1 VEREDDVRSAA
12 GLGHAI
18 GQALEGEAVRRV
30 DQQQAVPGLDAELLG
45 QRGSRVSGD
54 CETLRR
60 MRDDVIDLI
69 SRLVAIDSVNP
80 ALVPGG
86 AGETEIA
93 RFVAA
98 WAEANGL
105 AAEWLEA
112 TPGRPSVVV
121 RKRDAPDG
129 KRLMLCAHLDTVGV
143 EGMADPHT
151 ARLEGDRLHG
161 RGAYDMKS
169 GLASALIACREAPG
183 DVIVAAVADEEH
195 ASLGVQEVLAAHS
208 ADAAIVTEPTERELI
223 VAHKGFVWIEIEVE
237 GRAAHGS
244 RYEEGVD
251 AIVRASPIL
260 TRLGE
265 LDASL
270 GAHEHPLLGRGSVHA
285 SLIEGGA
292 EMSSYPGRC
301 TIGLERRTLPGDT
314 QAQVEAEIGGIL
326 DGRGTQRTLLVRE
339 PFAIDPGAEI
349 VRAVSDAAGAPKL
362 AGAPYWADAA
372 FIAAAGI
379 PTVMFG
385 AGGTG
390 AHALEEWVSVDDSVA
405 VTETLIAVAER
416 ICASN

>member
-1 VEREDDVRSAA
+1 
-12 GLGHAI
+12 
-18 GQALEGEAVRRV
+18 
-30 DQQQAVPGLDAELLG
+30 
-45 QRGSRVSGD
+45 
-54 CETLRR
+54 

-93 RFVAA
+93 RFVAT

-105 AAEWLEA
+105 VAEWLEA

-121 RKRDAPDG
+121 RKRDAPG
-129 KRLMLCAHLDTVGV
+129 GRTLMLCAHLDTVGV
-143 EGMADPHT
+143 EGMDDPHT
-151 ARLEGDRLHG
+151 PRIEGDRLHG

-195 ASLGVQEVLAAHS
+195 ASLGVQEVLASHT
-208 ADAAIVTEPTERELI
+208 ADAAIVTEPTELELI
-223 VAHKGFVWIEIEVE
+223 VAHKGFVWIEIEVQ

-251 AIVRASPIL
+251 AIVAAGPIL
-260 TRLGE
+260 TRIGE

-270 GAHEHPLLGRGSVHA
+270 ADNTHRLLGRGSVHA

-292 EMSSYPGRC
+292 EMSSYPARC
-301 TIGLERRTLPGDT
+301 TIGLERRTLPGESATD
-314 QAQVEAEIGGIL
+314 VEAEIDAIIGATA
-326 DGRGTQRTLLVRE
+326 TQRTLLVRE
-339 PFAIDPGAEI
+339 PFAVDPDAEI
-349 VRAVSDAAGAPKL
+349 VRAVADAADGPKL
-362 AGAPYWADAA
+362 TGAPYWADAA

-379 PTVMFG
+379 PTVMYG
-385 AGGTG
+385 ASGTG
-390 AHALEEWVSVDDSVA
+390 AHAVEEWVSVDDSVT
-405 VTETLIAVAER
+405 VTETLIEVARR
-416 ICASN
+416 IGASN

>member
-1 VEREDDVRSAA
+1 
-12 GLGHAI
+12 
-18 GQALEGEAVRRV
+18 
-30 DQQQAVPGLDAELLG
+30 
-45 QRGSRVSGD
+45 
-54 CETLRR
+54 
-60 MRDDVIDLI
+60 MRDEVIDLI

-86 AGETEIA
+86 AGEPEIA

-121 RKRDAPDG
+121 RKREPARG
-129 KRLMLCAHLDTVGV
+129 KTLMLCAHLDTVGV

-151 ARLEGDRLHG
+151 PRLAGDRLHG

-169 GLASALIACREAPG
+169 GLASALIACRESPG

-195 ASLGVQEVLAAHS
+195 ASLGVQEVLASHTAH
-208 ADAAIVTEPTERELI
+208 AAIVTEPTELELI

-251 AIVRASPIL
+251 AIVKAGPIL
-260 TRLGE
+260 TGLGE
-265 LDASL
+265 LDAAL
-270 GAHEHPLLGRGSVHA
+270 AERTHPLLGRGSVHA

-292 EMSSYPGRC
+292 EMSSYPARC
-301 TIGLERRTLPGDT
+301 TIGLERRTLPGETAAD
-314 QAQVEAEIGGIL
+314 VEAEMERIIG
-326 DGRGTQRTLLVRE
+326 DRATQRTLLVRE
-339 PFAIDPGAEI
+339 PFAVDPDAEI
-349 VRAVSDAAGAPKL
+349 VRVVAEVAGGPKL

-379 PTVMFG
+379 PTVMYG
-385 AGGTG
+385 ASGTG
-390 AHALEEWVSVDDSVA
+390 AHAVEEWVSVDDSVA
-405 VTETLIAVAER
+405 VTHTLIAVARR